1 MIHHT
6 EIRWWEHQWLLCMGA
21 AVDIPPRGNSPRYI
35 RPYTPIEWHTL
46 SDPTPPQWIT
56 VDPDTGHICGSLQ
69 TNQVPSVSDH
79 MWVVFTRY
87 DTWKNWC
94 TTHGMVLAEP
104 HVVPEP
110 LWQWVSQFPALQR
123 PIHCPAHLP
132 LERWHILYPYQQQ
145 AVHDMMTQKSGRV
158 LLGDEMGLGKTIQTI
173 MLLQAL
179 GPAAHPILIVAPTSL
194 LQSWRTSVAKWW
206 PETSFHVFKGAR
218 SIKRARVDA
227 AASSSSGQYGLNLQ
241 GITWCTYGM
250 FSSEKASSM
259 LHSHA
264 WQTLILDESHAIK
277 NHTAQRSK
285 SLLRM
290 ATKTRY
296 IVELTGTPLD
306 KTCDLYAQI
315 HMLAPEL
322 APRFHPGIMHVK
334 RDRTYY
340 FAHRYCI
347 VEKRYVHPR
356 KPPVLQFTRSCRTD
370 ELRDIL
376 QHTLLIRRL
385 KVDYLDQLPP
395 KIRKHVWLG
404 PLSRHLITEPLKEVA
419 ALRAPDVGKALQADS
434 KFMELFRLTG
444 QYKIDLVL
452 AYVREIWC
460 DHLQH
465 QPDDK
470 VIFFT
475 YHHAMTDAL
484 RTIFPDAVWMD
495 GRMPMAERPAQ
506 ILALQNQPQ
515 TQVGIFSIQTTGAG
529 VDFPQVNHVV
539 FTELAFSPALM
550 LQSEDRIHRIGQVR
564 QSHIHYLLLQE
575 STDDVIMMILDK
587 KLRTAHAV
595 LQENAHTALQQ
606 LHPYHH
612 RPSISEEPGDS
623 VDFLL

>member
-1 MIHHT
+1 MFHNT
-6 EIRWWEHQWLLCMGA
+6 EVRWWNHQWLLCMGA
-21 AVDIPPRGNSPRYI
+21 AVDIPARGNSPTYL
-35 RPYTPIEWHTL
+35 RPYTSDEWHGLNAPLSWMAVHPETL
-46 SDPTPPQWIT
+46 RIQTSVERTRTPRSGEH
-56 VDPDTGHICGSLQ
+56 V
-69 TNQVPSVSDH
+69 
-79 MWVVFTRY
+79 WVVFEDY
-87 DTWKNWC
+87 VDWHTWSAA
-94 TTHGMVLAEP
+94 HPAVSFHL
-104 HVVPEP
+104 HQVVPEV
-110 LWQWVSQFPALQR
+110 LWQWVSRFPAIQR
-123 PIHCPAHLP
+123 PIQCPTDLT
-132 LERWHILYPYQQQ
+132 LERWTTLYPYQQE
-145 AVHDMMTQKSGRV
+145 AVHDILTQKAGRV

-173 MLLQAL
+173 MLMQAL
-179 GPAAHPILIVAPTSL
+179 GTQAHPILIVAPTSL
-194 LQSWRTSVAKWW
+194 LQSWRTSVAQWW
-206 PETSFHVFKGAR
+206 PETTFQVFKGAR
-218 SIKRARVDA
+218 SVKRAKT
-227 AASSSSGQYGLNLQ
+227 SSVPSGYGLAHT

-250 FSSEKASSM
+250 FSSEKASAM
-259 LHSHA
+259 LLSHG
-264 WQTLILDESHAIK
+264 WKTLVLDESHAIK

-285 SLLRM
+285 ALLRM
-290 ATKTRY
+290 SEQTRF

-315 HMLAPEL
+315 RMLAPEL
-322 APRFHPGIMHVK
+322 APRFHPGIMHSK
-334 RDRTYY
+334 RDSTYY
-340 FAHRYCI
+340 FANRYCI

-385 KVDYLDQLPP
+385 KADYLDQLPP

-404 PLSRHLITEPLKEVA
+404 PLSPSLVTVPLREVA

-444 QYKIDLVL
+444 THKIDYV
-452 AYVREIWC
+452 ADYVRDIWC
-460 DHLQH
+460 EHLTNH
-465 QPDDK
+465 PDDK

-475 YHHAMTDAL
+475 YHHAMTDTLRAL
-484 RTIFPDAVWMD
+484 FPDAVWMD
-495 GRMPMAERPAQ
+495 GRMAMSERPAQ
-506 ILALQNQPQ
+506 IMALQTQPH

-564 QSHIHYLLLQE
+564 QAHIHYLLLQE

-595 LQENAHTALQQ
+595 LHDKESSVLQQ
-606 LHPYHH
+606 LHPYH
-612 RPSISEEPGDS
+612 RATQPSPEEP